1 MNPKFSRLA
10 LAALCCFTTADS
22 AAAQDDGYV
31 LPFPRTTQGGRG
43 EAKLT
48 AGFEVARKVIPLGRV
63 IRCHR
68 KCFSARP
75 LPVLSLAGTLD
86 LMTEVTRILRAIDAG
101 NPHAAAQLLPLV
113 YDELRKLAAGHV
125 ANEAPNQTLNAT
137 ALVHEA
143 HVRLVGPV
151 GDRSF
156 ANRGHFFAAAAEA
169 MRRILVDSA
178 RRKQALK
185 RGGGPGPAPVE
196 VERLRA
202 PIMDA
207 DSWIDLDD
215 ALTAFERLDSSA
227 AELAKLRIFAGLS
240 VEEAAAALGMSRATA
255 FRAWTYA
262 IAWLTAAL
270 ADGPEDP

>member
-1 MNPKFSRLA
+1 MI
-10 LAALCCFTTADS
+10 DS
-22 AAAQDDGYV
+22 
-31 LPFPRTTQGGRG
+31 
-43 EAKLT
+43 
-48 AGFEVARKVIPLGRV
+48 
-63 IRCHR
+63 HR
-68 KCFSARP
+68 KSRSIRS
-75 LPVLSLAGTLD
+75 LPAISLVGILD
-86 LMTEVTRILRAIDAG
+86 LMSEVTRILCAMEAG

-113 YDELRKLAAGHV
+113 YDELRGLAAGHMV
-125 ANEAPNQTLNAT
+125 NEAPNQTLNPT

-143 HVRLVGPV
+143 YVRLVGPV

-178 RRKQALK
+178 RRKRALK
-185 RGGGPGPAPVE
+185 RGGGVSPAPVE

-262 IAWLTAAL
+262 KAWLTAAL